1 MGQYIRMIL
10 DILTHIFLAIISI
23 SYAIGEAKFGEEN
36 NVANDTKAIRKQ
48 KQFSLFTI
56 VTFPNDECAAQSGS
70 TTGAYYG
77 TCLSSSECSANS
89 GSVDG
94 NCASGFGVCCTYR
107 VKSCGSSVTKNCTYI
122 QNPGYSST
130 YTVTTTTSC
139 SYTVTPLSSD
149 ICQLRLDFQTFSTVV
164 ATTGICTDSFKVTGN
179 TMSSRTTT
187 NLCGTLTG
195 QHLYVENGRGTS
207 GITVAFTIATTT
219 TALSWNIKINQIE
232 CSSTSKAPT
241 DCSQWY
247 TGNSGTITSF
257 NRPGGTPLQ
266 SSLHS
271 YCVRRNKGF
280 CTILYQANSGVTSP
294 TNFKVASTA
303 LPSGGGLAPAQGA
316 LYIANTFGQTSLST
330 LYLNDQH
337 QPPVTSVATV
347 NSGVYARAPFKLYH
361 VTTTI
366 SQAPVEGFNL
376 QYNQIGC
383 GADGGS

>member
-1 MGQYIRMIL
+1 MGRQYIRMIL

-187 NLCGTLTG
+187 NL
-195 QHLYVENGRGTS
+195 
-207 GITVAFTIATTT
+207 
-219 TALSWNIKINQIE
+219 
-232 CSSTSKAPT
+232 
-241 DCSQWY
+241 
-247 TGNSGTITSF
+247 SGTITSF